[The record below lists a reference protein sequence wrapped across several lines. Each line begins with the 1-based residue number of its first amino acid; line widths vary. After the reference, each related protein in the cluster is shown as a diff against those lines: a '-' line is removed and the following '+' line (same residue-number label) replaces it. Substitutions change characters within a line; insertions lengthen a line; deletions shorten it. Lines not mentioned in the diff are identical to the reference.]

1 MPTRD
6 HFERIAEFKER
17 LSDLPTAR
25 LIQRMTSGALYKEAA
40 IALRELIKERSDNAE
55 RATIYVAL
63 ADEGVDVWRPVKAAV
78 LGDSIFQILS
88 PNDSETEQWQFPSG
102 AVVRCAERNFADGE
116 SGFAAI
122 ELAYVPAA

>member
-1 MPTRD
+1 MPKHD

-17 LSDLPTAR
+17 LGSLPTAK
-25 LIQRMTSGALYKEAA
+25 LIERMSGGALYKEAA
-40 IALRELIKERSDNAE
+40 IALRELIRERSDNAE

-63 ADEGVDVWRPVKAAV
+63 DDESVEVWRSVEAAV
-78 LGDSIFQILS
+78 LGDSLFQILS
-88 PNDSETEQWQFPSG
+88 ANDSETEKWQFPSG
-102 AVVRCAERNFADGE
+102 AVVRCTEREFADGE